1 MQKSLQRQCE
11 DNRRPP
17 SKSGPTDSTAPAK
30 DHDSDQRS
38 CDGRWKARA
47 EIALTEDSVACH
59 LRPIGERGF
68 IETKLIVEVREDV
81 IAALGPPDDEDEL
94 TLSYALPTRV
104 GYLYSFSFA
113 DDSHPRRLRSSGFRR
128 VDGRGTANVDATAR
142 RELPRKLAE
151 AGATADEVR
160 SWLGSPAR
168 EYGWWPVEAWE
179 YPDGLILQLR
189 HAVVEA

>member
-1 MQKSLQRQCE
+1 MSARQSFGIYLE
-11 DNRRPP
+11 TAGPGNAAARMRREVG
-17 SKSGPTDSTAPAK
+17 SVA
-30 DHDSDQRS
+30 
-38 CDGRWKARA
+38 ARA
-47 EIALTEDSVACH
+47 LYERWSGRIID
-59 LRPIGERGF
+59 LRTTP
-68 IETKLIVEVREDV
+68 EDV